1 MDPVS
6 TQPQCSSV
14 SLPPSSLG
22 LPLRHKAQQLM
33 VSHGEPGLDFQPAT

>member
-22 LPLRHKAQQLM
+22 LPLRHKAQQLT